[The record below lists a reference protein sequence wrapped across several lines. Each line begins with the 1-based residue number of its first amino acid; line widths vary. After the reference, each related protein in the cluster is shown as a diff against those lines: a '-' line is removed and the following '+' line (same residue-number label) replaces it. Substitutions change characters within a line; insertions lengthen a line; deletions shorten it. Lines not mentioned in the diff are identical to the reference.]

1 MTAAVAATTR
11 KRDNHDAAAVV
22 AHLLR
27 PEADCLTPPR
37 AKPRAGEPP
46 VVYALRRA
54 WVDSCLPQRSKLFH
68 TTTSFW
74 RQTTTSL
81 EGHLDGV
88 SRSAAHRQLPSQ
100 PCSKPL
106 PRAPVLLSHAVAH
119 ACARS
124 VHQSARSPARRSAHV
139 ARRSDTMS
147 GADALRAAQGLM
159 LREDWRALGFS
170 TLAGLATAIG
180 GILAVR
186 LSRVSVA
193 ARTACWRFAQ
203 QALTAVS
210 RRRLSSARRAGCW
223 RFCWAPR

>member
-1 MTAAVAATTR
+1 
-11 KRDNHDAAAVV
+11 
-22 AHLLR
+22 
-27 PEADCLTPPR
+27 
-37 AKPRAGEPP
+37 
-46 VVYALRRA
+46 
-54 WVDSCLPQRSKLFH
+54 
-68 TTTSFW
+68 
-74 RQTTTSL
+74 
-81 EGHLDGV
+81 
-88 SRSAAHRQLPSQ
+88 
-100 PCSKPL
+100 
-106 PRAPVLLSHAVAH
+106 
-119 ACARS
+119 
-124 VHQSARSPARRSAHV
+124 
-139 ARRSDTMS
+139 MS